1 MLNIHI
7 QFLTI
12 MTRRYFVSHFLIF
25 IFLLVSCVQAQKRDN
40 EIRLFIIG
48 NSFSQ
53 NASRYLPQLAEESN
67 TELII
72 GRAELGGCSLQRH
85 WEIVEAY
92 EANPRDPKGR
102 QYKGKS
108 LKMLLSEGNW
118 DYVTIQ
124 QNSMNST
131 DLDTYRPYARNLYEY
146 IKSIQPDAEVLIHQ
160 TWAYRTDSKDFGRIS
175 KDEHTQSAAEMYHRS
190 RAAYQAI
197 ADQLGIGILP
207 VGDAFWAVSNHPKFA
222 YKKDPD
228 FNYEAP
234 AEGALPDQHYSLHT
248 GYYWKKDNTFGFDSH
263 HANAAGEFL
272 GSLVWYGVMFER
284 SPENV
289 KFTPE
294 NIPDDFARALKTTA
308 TKVVQA
314 GAREPQKTLVR

>member
-1 MLNIHI
+1 
-7 QFLTI
+7 
-12 MTRRYFVSHFLIF
+12 MTRRHFISNFLFF
-25 IFLLVSCVQAQKRDN
+25 IFLLASSVQAQERGR

-53 NASRYLPQLAEESN
+53 NASRYLPQLAKESN
-67 TELII
+67 TGLII

-92 EANPRDPKGR
+92 EADPEDPKGR

-108 LKMLLSEGNW
+108 LKMLLSEGKW

-131 DLDTYRPYARNLYEY
+131 DPDTYRPYARNLYEY
-146 IKSIQPDAEVLIHQ
+146 IKKIQPDAEVLIHQ
-160 TWAYRTDSKDFGRIS
+160 TWAYRTDSKDFGRI
-175 KDEHTQSAAEMYHRS
+175 DEDEFTQSAAEMYERS
-190 RAAYQAI
+190 RATYHAI
-197 ADQLGIGILP
+197 ANQLGIRVLP
-207 VGDAFWAVSNHPKFA
+207 VGDAFWAINNHSRFA
-222 YKKDPD
+222 YKKDLD
-228 FNYEAP
+228 FNYETP
-234 AEGALPDQHYSLHT
+234 AQGTLPDQHYSLHT

-272 GSLVWYGVMFER
+272 GSLVWYGVMFDR
-284 SPENV
+284 SPANV

-294 NIPDDFARALKTTA
+294 NIPDDFAKALKTTA
-308 TKVVQA
+308 AKVVQA
-314 GAREPQKTLVR
+314 GAKKREKALVK